1 MIWSIVHTPE
11 MQDGTTPI
19 FRFYQ
24 EVIGKENIR
33 LAVVDEDDRLDF
45 VSKDDMVLVRTA
57 NRRLWKTICSKMVR
71 STLEDQWAY
80 ELAEDKASLSGYLSD
95 RGIRVPRQ
103 FGINDIVDGDTY
115 FVKPRFGS
123 DSKGISDLSVC
134 RSKKDVARQIAM
146 ISKDFGQDAVI
157 EEFVDGFDCT
167 VSCWQDEGSVQ
178 TVAIGIEC
186 NGSAGGIQT
195 FDGKLNIEEY
205 CYPINDREVEHI
217 ARTVFSLMKI
227 KHCARIDF
235 RGDKSGRYYLIDV
248 NLMPGLGPLAHFP
261 KSLLLARNMSYR
273 DAINAVISSAT

>member
-1 MIWSIVHTPE
+1 MK
-11 MQDGTTPI
+11 DGATPI

-33 LAVVDEDDRLDF
+33 LAVVDEYDRLDF

-57 NRRLWKTICSKMVR
+57 NRRLWKTVRSKMVR

-103 FGINDIVDGDTY
+103 FGINDIVDGGTY

-134 RSKKDVARQIAM
+134 RAKDDVERQFAI
-146 ISKDFGQDAVI
+146 ISEEFGQESVI
-157 EEFVDGFDCT
+157 EEFVDGVDCT
-167 VSCWQDEGSVQ
+167 VACWKDGCILQ
-178 TVAIGIEC
+178 TCAIDIEC
-186 NGSAGGIQT
+186 DSSIYRIQT
-195 FDGKLNIEEY
+195 FDGKFNENEY
-205 CYPINDREVEHI
+205 CSALIDNNITEI
-217 ARTVFSLMKI
+217 ARSIFSMMNLN
-227 KHCARIDF
+227 HYARMDF
-235 RGDKSGRYYLIDV
+235 RRDEKRNYYLIDV
-248 NLMPGLGPLAHFP
+248 NLMPGLGPTDHFC

>member
-57 NRRLWKTICSKMVR
+57 NRRLWKTIRSKMVR

-103 FGINDIVDGDTY
+103 FGINDIVDGGTY

-146 ISKDFGQDAVI
+146 ISEDFGQDAVI

-186 NGSAGGIQT
+186 NGSGNDSVDKLVERGLVHRDKDIGRRDERAADGVCSQADAAVRGATAHLRAVRRQPRNLAIADKPGIG
-195 FDGKLNIEEY
+195 DNLACEEHAL
-205 CYPINDREVEHI
+205 PAEASEHDLTI
-217 ARTVFSLMKI
+217 
-227 KHCARIDF
+227 RI
-235 RGDKSGRYYLIDV
+235 RRLS
-248 NLMPGLGPLAHFP
+248 H
-261 KSLLLARNMSYR
+261 
-273 DAINAVISSAT
+273 